1 MVAIFS
7 LLLVLVFSL
16 LITRIA
22 TIALTYTGLS
32 RQSAK
37 FQARSAFTGVGFTTS
52 ESEKVVNHPVRRRIL
67 LLMMLVGN
75 AGIVTVIATFILSFI
90 QLPSG
95 SSAIMRALLL
105 AAGVALLW
113 SLSMSSWLDRRLSKI
128 ISWALKNYTN
138 LDVKDYASIL
148 HLAGDYS
155 IHEIYVQPQDW
166 LAGRKLVDLKLA
178 DEGVLVLGIVRSDG
192 QYLGTP
198 RGHSA
203 VRDSDTLILYGR
215 NDDIARLDRR
225 KKGPGGNIQHAEAV
239 AAQKIKKKDEE

>member
-1 MVAIFS
+1 MIAIFS

-16 LITRIA
+16 LITRVA

-75 AGIVTVIATFILSFI
+75 AGIVTVISTFILGFI

-95 SSAIMRALLL
+95 SSAVIRALIL

-113 SLSMSSWLDRRLSKI
+113 TISMSNWLDRHLSQV
-128 ISWALKNYTN
+128 ISWALKKYTD

-148 HLAGDYS
+148 NLAGDYS
-155 IHEIYVQPQDW
+155 IHEIYIEPQDW
-166 LAGRKLVDLKLA
+166 MAGRQLKDLKLA
-178 DEGVLVLGIVRSDG
+178 DEGVLVLGIIRSDG
-192 QYLGTP
+192 RYLGTP
-198 RGHSA
+198 RGDTE
-203 VRDSDTLILYGR
+203 VKPLETLILYGR
-215 NDDIARLDRR
+215 NTDIAGLDRR
-225 KKGPGGNIQHAEAV
+225 KQGPGGNIQHAEAV